1 MYRACFL
8 HRKSKSTAGFQR
20 QIFGKGEMIAGCVV
34 FEQGVQTRRTHTQAR
49 GLLGNHLPINL
60 KNRLRVVNSASNFEA
75 QKFIP
80 KMDQSL

>member
-1 MYRACFL
+1 M

-20 QIFGKGEMIAGCVV
+20 QIFCKDGMVAGCLV
-34 FEQGVQTRRTHTQAR
+34 FEQGVQTRRTHTQER
-49 GLLGNHLPINL
+49 GLLGSVRAPKI
-60 KNRLRVVNSASNFEA
+60 KIRLRVVNSASNFEA